1 MQTAGHLAA
10 ALTFFIYGWYV
21 GIVAGPLF
29 PESAPP
35 GFLIPL
41 TIGVAVFCGWTI
53 AGSRGGRGYNAATGN
68 GLTTGLAFAFWTI
81 FILAFEDMIVRS
93 MRRSY
98 DGPMEAVVDV
108 FRLMLD
114 FGLRLANFELILTV
128 VVGSILCGYITEYF
142 AKRYP

>member
-1 MQTAGHLAA
+1 M
-10 ALTFFIYGWYV
+10 
-21 GIVAGPLF
+21 
-29 PESAPP
+29 
-35 GFLIPL
+35 
-41 TIGVAVFCGWTI
+41 
-53 AGSRGGRGYNAATGN
+53 
-68 GLTTGLAFAFWTI
+68 TTGLAFAFWTL
-81 FILAFEDMIVRS
+81 FIIAFEDMIARS

-128 VVGSILCGYITEYF
+128 VIGAMFCGYITEYF